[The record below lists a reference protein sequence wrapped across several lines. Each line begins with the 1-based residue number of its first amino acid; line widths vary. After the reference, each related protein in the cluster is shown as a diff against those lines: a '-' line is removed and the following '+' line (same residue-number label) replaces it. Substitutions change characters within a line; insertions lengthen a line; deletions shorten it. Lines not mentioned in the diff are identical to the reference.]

1 MPLPPIAV
9 DVAPASKDYELVQ
22 MLLDACSRAASPVKC
37 VTAESVDTGSVSA
50 LALVV
55 WLPQA
60 EGVRIQVGAK
70 RGEQEGRWVNRQ
82 IAFDAEDEEGERW
95 TAAGFVVGT
104 LASRFLDVP
113 TEPAPAAETKAPIQ
127 EAPRAS
133 PEPQAQEPAES
144 ESESES
150 ESTSESVSR
159 TPAWLGLEAAAL
171 AGPLLD
177 EGPWR
182 VGGMLGLVYQGENW
196 PVFLAG
202 AVRLSGRPEDQ
213 GVALRATEGE
223 AGVGVSLGAGARWA
237 VNARAA
243 FALQRL
249 YARFNGDLSNGPQ
262 THWVVGGRARVDF
275 CWRFN
280 DAWSGFFSPGLSV
293 WSHKTAFVVGS
304 NAVGEQPSVLP
315 EALLGLSFAIPLSE

>member
-9 DVAPASKDYELVQ
+9 DIAPASKGDELVQ
-22 MLLDACSRAASPVKC
+22 TLLDACSRAASPVKC

-70 RGEQEGRWVNRQ
+70 RGQQEGHWVKRQ
-82 IAFDAEDEEGERW
+82 IGFDAEDEERERW

-104 LASRFLDVP
+104 LATRFLDVP
-113 TEPAPAAETKAPIQ
+113 TEPAPAAEASAPVREVQ
-127 EAPRAS
+127 RAQ
-133 PEPQAQEPAES
+133 PEPQALPSSVTKSGSEPVS
-144 ESESES
+144 ELGAG
-150 ESTSESVSR
+150 

-171 AGPLLD
+171 VGPILD
-177 EGPWR
+177 QGPWR
-182 VGGMLGLVYQGENW
+182 VGGMLGLAYQGENW
-196 PVFLAG
+196 PVFLSA
-202 AVRLSGRPEDQ
+202 AARLSTRPKEE
-213 GVALRATEGE
+213 GVALWIAEGE
-223 AGVGVSLGAGARWA
+223 LGVGVELGSGARWG

-243 FALQRL
+243 FASERL
-249 YARFNGDLSNGPQ
+249 YARFDGSLSNGPQ
-262 THWVVGGRARVDF
+262 THWVVGARARVDL

-280 DAWSGFFSPGLSV
+280 SAWSGFFSPGLSV

-304 NAVGEQPSVLP
+304 NAVGQQPSLLP
-315 EALLGLSFAIPLSE
+315 EALLGVSFAPLGD